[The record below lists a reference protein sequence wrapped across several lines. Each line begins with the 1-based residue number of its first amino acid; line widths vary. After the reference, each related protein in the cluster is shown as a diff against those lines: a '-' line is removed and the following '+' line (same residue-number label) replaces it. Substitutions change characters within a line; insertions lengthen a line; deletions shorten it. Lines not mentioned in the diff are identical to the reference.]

1 MLHLNRW
8 DQFSCLSA
16 TAAFG
21 SELKRAPPAKQRAR
35 SGRLA
40 DATVTKLRV
49 RERSFWSGWK
59 MMENVQEMPIIFRYD
74 SDLSII
80 LLRVS
85 VCHGFLH
92 MDTYKEKTGVQLYKP
107 TFLGGSCFFCQKKKL
122 SVGNPVSSSTNCVDC
137 VGGVWQM
144 SQQWMWHFFCA
155 TVTSCYIYCECGSN
169 PSSQKMYVYIYIYM
183 YIGIISY
190 PHYGLV
196 NVGYIPTIFASKS
209 WFDAVFWWF
218 FWWPGSTSWW
228 PGGSVMWF
236 SNIRLTRITRMAGKK
251 PKTEFWRII
260 DWGSPISRDPS
271 WSLLVGIIR
280 SSFQTLHWTSP
291 ALSTFHVS
299 RSCSY

>member
-8 DQFSCLSA
+8 DQFSCISA

-85 VCHGFLH
+85 VRRGFLH
-92 MDTYKEKTGVQLYKP
+92 MDAYKEKTGVQLYKP
-107 TFLGGSCFFCQKKKL
+107 TFLGGSFFCQKKKL

-137 VGGVWQM
+137 VGGETWKCPSNECGNFYV
-144 SQQWMWHFFCA
+144 QQLHPFKCPIMLL
-155 TVTSCYIYCECGSN
+155 YIYCECGS
-169 PSSQKMYVYIYIYM
+169 KL
-183 YIGIISY
+183 IS
-190 PHYGLV
+190 HG
-196 NVGYIPTIFASKS
+196 
-209 WFDAVFWWF
+209 FDAEDGCGVVECPAMGSYRFHILVTWWLRDVIFKNPAHQNHQNGLYQKKLIF
-218 FWWPGSTSWW
+218 FQDHW
-228 PGGSVMWF
+228 
-236 SNIRLTRITRMAGKK
+236 L
-251 PKTEFWRII
+251 
-260 DWGSPISRDPS
+260 GSPPILRDPS
-271 WSLLVGIIR
+271 WSLLVGIIL
-280 SSFQTLHWTSP
+280 SSFQTLHWNLPTI
-291 ALSTFHVS
+291 HVPRVS
-299 RSCSY
+299 IMFL

>member
-1 MLHLNRW
+1 MGMGWNGYYLMVWNISMLIMLHLNRW

-155 TVTSCYIYCECGSN
+155 TVISCYIYCECGSN
-169 PSSQKMYVYIYIYM
+169 PSSQKMYVYIYIY
-183 YIGIISY
+183 ICTL
-190 PHYGLV
+190 GL
-196 NVGYIPTIFASKS
+196 YHIPIM
-209 WFDAVFWWF
+209 D
-218 FWWPGSTSWW
+218 
-228 PGGSVMWF
+228 
-236 SNIRLTRITRMAGKK
+236 
-251 PKTEFWRII
+251 
-260 DWGSPISRDPS
+260 
-271 WSLLVGIIR
+271 
-280 SSFQTLHWTSP
+280 
-291 ALSTFHVS
+291 
-299 RSCSY
+299 